1 MIHNKAEI
9 SNNTG
14 PRSGSGCS
22 LGTNA
27 KSSTPQKACQV
38 STVQRRRLDALLK
51 GEDSRALRHV
61 MLSQARDLLYSEGK
75 RDGLQ
80 YPRNYHQTA
89 KCMHTRH
96 SDRVSVH
103 KPETGNN
110 FYKGIVSCGRV
121 FSCPVCAAK
130 VQEVRRQEISKT
142 FDWAYSQC
150 HKVIMVTLTFPHG
163 DHQSLRDLILMQ
175 RDALKRFR
183 AGNPYRKIRES
194 VGYVSFIRSLECT
207 WGKQNGW
214 HPHTHEAWIVHKDAD
229 VEKLRQ
235 KLINRWYTV
244 CLKSGLLTQDYE
256 KKDSF
261 YDYSIQITDNCS
273 NSDYLAKLDDSKQ
286 WGMDKEL
293 AVSSVKQGNGK
304 GKHPFELL
312 AMSIDGD
319 ALSGQKY
326 VEFVDGMRGATQI
339 YFAAGLKDM
348 VGIRDLSDEE
358 IVDEETQ
365 KENVLLGM
373 LTIHEWRKVAK
384 YDLQA
389 RVLHMSETGTFETIQ
404 SMLAAI
410 NVVTGLDDTREE
422 ETEQR
427 HSNKQGARRMRQEGQ
442 KRIVDQ
448 LIDNAVRYA
457 EERQFKL
464 EQEELK
470 RSITEETR
478 QFARSLGLIP

>member
-9 SNNTG
+9 SNITG
-14 PRSGSGCS
+14 LRSSPGSS
-22 LGTNA
+22 LGTNG
-27 KSSTPQKACQV
+27 KSSTPQKSCQV
-38 STVQRRRLDALLK
+38 ASVQRRRIDALLK
-51 GEDSRALRHV
+51 GEDSRALRHI
-61 MLSQARDLLYSEGK
+61 MLSQARDLLFTEGK
-75 RDGLQ
+75 KDGLQ
-80 YPRNYHQTA
+80 YPRNYHETA

-103 KPETGNN
+103 KPDTGNN

-142 FDWAYSQC
+142 FDWAYGQG

-163 DHQSLRDLILMQ
+163 NHQNLRDLILMQ
-175 RDALKRFR
+175 REALKRFR
-183 AGNPYRKIRES
+183 AGNPYRRIRES
-194 VGYVSFIRSLECT
+194 VGYISFIRSLECT
-207 WGKQNGW
+207 WGEINGW

-229 VEKLRQ
+229 VNQLQER
-235 KLINRWYTV
+235 LINRWYKV
-244 CLKSGLLTQDYE
+244 CLKAGLLTEDYE

-261 YDYSIQITDNCS
+261 YDHAIQITDNCS

-293 AVSSVKQGNGK
+293 AVSSVKQGKGK

-319 ALSGQKY
+319 AKAGEKY

-339 YFAAGLKDM
+339 YFAAGLKNM
-348 VGIRDLSDEE
+348 VGINDLTDEE
-358 IVDEETQ
+358 VVEEETNQ
-365 KENVLLGM
+365 ESILLGM
-373 LTIHEWRKVAK
+373 LTIEEWRKVAR

-410 NVVTGLDDTREE
+410 DVVTGLDDTRDN

-427 HSNKQGARRMRQEGQ
+427 HSNKQGAKRMRQKGQ
-442 KRIVDQ
+442 KLIVDQ
-448 LIDNAVRYA
+448 LIENAVRYA
-457 EERQFKL
+457 EERQYRL
-464 EQEELK
+464 DQEELK
-470 RSITEETR
+470 RQITEETR
-478 QFARSLGLIP
+478 QFARSIGLIP